1 MPIMCWTCDQ
11 NRSFVQDGWGNAS
24 ALATAHFRSSGG
36 SAAFILAAQ
45 SASGTIGGED
55 PVADDTSTTHEIV
68 VGAPSTIGTLEH
80 VGDQDY
86 FRVQLV
92 AGQKYDMG
100 MYAKY
105 GGPNGVPLLDA
116 YFEIRDAAGT
126 VLASV
131 DSNGPTTHN
140 AVNSGYDA
148 FTTFTAPYSGIFYI
162 NAKSYDEGVGDGNGH
177 YVGDYELFVKPG
189 GLEGPPSQ
197 PPSQSLFVTTT
208 DTVANDLSTTSTI
221 VANGRPVVSTIDAP
235 GDQDFYKIE
244 MVAGNVY
251 RINQGFVLGG
261 PSGVPLADAQFDIYD
276 PSGKLVATVSG
287 GGVLPGGLLIS
298 TVIAEADYTATVSG
312 THYISARSQNY
323 INGDPFKGEGVGD
336 YKLSVEGWKP
346 FYDQNSPL
354 YALDW
359 GSQVDR
365 TSRNPDGAEGPRTTG
380 NAYSGVGYNEE
391 GIQGKNVIYYYFAK
405 QGEVYTSQDP
415 ANDVLTNMIASGF
428 RDWEM
433 RAFEMAMDKYEQVAD
448 LVYVEVHDKAKADFI
463 FITYDGTPRAGI
475 LGRMS
480 PPGTTNEGQAE
491 FNRNG
496 PGWDEANLKPG
507 GFSFITLIHELGHGH
522 GLAHPH
528 DNGGRSGV
536 MRGVVPEGAA
546 FDYTTGAFDLN
557 QGVFTMMSYEDG
569 WQTSPY
575 GNASTTAGYGYLSG
589 LMAFDIAAIQDK
601 YGVNEEWATGD
612 DVYVMKDVNASG
624 TMYES
629 IWDAGGTDSIVYGG
643 NRDATID
650 LRAASLKYEYGG
662 GGWISY
668 AHGIYGG
675 FTIANGVTIENAS
688 SGGGNDKLIGN
699 DVANRL
705 SAGAGDDI
713 LLGGGGNDT
722 LIGGAGKDTLTGGA
736 GNDVFL
742 YQSTGDS
749 PIGLGRDVITDF
761 ARGDQIDLTAA
772 GGRSFIGNQLFTG
785 VAGQVRAVTLSGQTV
800 IELDSNGDRL
810 ADLQIELT
818 GEHQLDRL
826 DFAGLGG
833 TSTEGDDEI
842 YGTSGSDTLN
852 GLGGNDV
859 LYGFAGS
866 DTLNGGAG
874 DDVLVGGLGR
884 DFLTGG
890 AGADLFRIVSFHDS
904 TGSGRD
910 KILDFQQGVDKIDLS
925 ALGGNWAFIGQGQ
938 FNGAGEQLRFVKT
951 LTSTFIEADFDGDMV
966 PDLQIE
972 IAAPLNLT
980 ATDFVF

>member
-1 MPIMCWTCDQ
+1 M
-11 NRSFVQDGWGNAS
+11 NRPFVQDGWGSLS
-24 ALATAHFRSSGG
+24 APAFAHYSAAGG
-36 SAAFILAAQ
+36 STAFMLASQ

-55 PVADDTSTTHEIV
+55 AVADDMSTSHEV
-68 VGAPSTIGTLEH
+68 FVGAPSTIGTLEH
-80 VGDQDY
+80 LGDQDY
-86 FRVQLV
+86 FKVRLV
-92 AGQKYDMG
+92 AGEKYDFG

-105 GGPNGVPLLDA
+105 GGPNAVPLLDA
-116 YFEIRDAAGT
+116 YFEIRDSAGT
-126 VLASV
+126 ILTTA
-131 DSNGPTTHN
+131 DGGGATTHN
-140 AVNSGYDA
+140 AVNTGYDA

-177 YVGDYELFVKPG
+177 YVGDYELFVKKG
-189 GLEGPPSQ
+189 GIEGPPTQ
-197 PPSQSLFVTTT
+197 APSQSLFVTTK
-208 DTVANDLSTTSTI
+208 DTVANDLSTTSTV

-251 RINQGFVLGG
+251 RINHGFALGG
-261 PSGVPLADAQFDIYD
+261 PSGVPLADAQFDLYD
-276 PSGKLVATVSG
+276 PGGKLVATASG
-287 GGVLPGGLLIS
+287 GGVLPGGVLLGPA
-298 TVIAEADYTATVSG
+298 IAEMDYTATVTG
-312 THYISARSQNY
+312 TYYINARSQNY

-336 YKLSVEGWKP
+336 YKLTVEGWKP
-346 FYDQNSPL
+346 YYDQNSPL
-354 YALDW
+354 YAIDW

-365 TSRNPDGAEGPRTTG
+365 TSRNPDGAEGPRVTG
-380 NAYSGVGYNEE
+380 NAFTGVGHNEQ
-391 GIQGKNVIYYYFAK
+391 GITGKNVIYYYFAK
-405 QGEVYTSQDP
+405 AGEAFVTQDP
-415 ANDVLTNMIASGF
+415 MSDLLPTMVAAGF
-428 RDWEM
+428 REWEM
-433 RAFEMAMDKYEQVAD
+433 RAFELAMDKYEQVAD
-448 LVYVEVHDKAKADFI
+448 IVYVEVQDKAKADFI
-463 FITYDGTPRAGI
+463 FITYDGTPDRGV

-496 PGWDEANLKPG
+496 PGWTEDQLKPG

-536 MRGVVPEGAA
+536 MRGVESAGATSVA
-546 FDYTTGAFDLN
+546 TYTLGDFDLN

-575 GNASTTAGYGYLSG
+575 GNAGTKSGYGYLSG

-601 YGVNEEWATGD
+601 YGVNEDWATGD
-612 DVYVMKDVNASG
+612 NVYVLKDVNESG

-629 IWDAGGTDSIVYGG
+629 IWDAGGTDSIVYHG

-662 GGWISY
+662 GGWVSF

-699 DVANRL
+699 DVSNRL
-705 SAGAGDDI
+705 SGGAGNDSID
-713 LLGGGGNDT
+713 GRGGNDVI
-722 LIGGAGKDTLTGGA
+722 IGGRGKDTLTGGA

-742 YQSTGDS
+742 FEATADS
-749 PIGLGRDVITDF
+749 PVGLGRDVITDF

-772 GGRSFIGNQLFTG
+772 GGRTFIGNQLFTG
-785 VAGQVRAVTLSGQTV
+785 GPGQVRVVNLSGQTIV
-800 IELDSNGDRL
+800 ELDSNGDRI

-818 GEHQLDRL
+818 GDHQLERL
-826 DFAGLGG
+826 DFVGLAGVA
-833 TSTEGDDEI
+833 TEGDDEL
-842 YGTSGSDTLN
+842 YGTSGADTLN

-859 LYGFAGS
+859 LYGFAGN

-874 DDVLVGGLGR
+874 DDVLIGGPGR
-884 DFLTGG
+884 DLLTGG
-890 AGADLFRIVSFHDS
+890 AGADIFLIESFADS
-904 TGSGRD
+904 RSSGRD
-910 KILDFQQGVDKIDLS
+910 RILDFEQGIDKVDLS
-925 ALGGNWAFIGQGQ
+925 ALSMGN
-938 FNGAGEQLRFVKT
+938 LRFVGTSAFSGAGDELRFTRT
-951 LTSTFIEADFDGDMV
+951 LTSTFVEADFDGDKV

-972 IAAPLNLT
+972 FAAPLNLT
-980 ATDFVF
+980 ASDFIF